1 MLYSSKGKG
10 LAGSLA
16 ARLAGP
22 TLLSYKERTMV
33 NIEKLINQLMDF
45 YSEYCGEKPLEY
57 AYGFFDAVMVIQ
69 DMKRELHL

>member
-1 MLYSSKGKG
+1 
-10 LAGSLA
+10 
-16 ARLAGP
+16 
-22 TLLSYKERTMV
+22 MV